1 MKKVIYAVLASVPAL
16 GFAQSPN
23 LTGLDAIVAF
33 IAKTVGALIPI
44 IFGLAIIYFF
54 WGLIQY
60 IRSAGDPKK
69 AAEGKSI
76 MIYGVIAI
84 AVMISIYGLVFWLQN
99 LLGISPTSTPVGGVP
114 SVPGL

>member
-1 MKKVIYAVLASVPAL
+1 MSFMPAFA
-16 GFAQSPN
+16 FAQTPD

-33 IAKTVGALIPI
+33 IGRTVRSLIPI
-44 IFGLAIIYFF
+44 IFGLAIVYFF

-60 IRSAGDPKK
+60 IRAAGDPKK

-84 AVMISIYGLVFWLQN
+84 AVMISIYGLVAWLQN
-99 LLGISPTSTPVGGVP
+99 LLGISSIGAVTPPQVT
-114 SVPGL
+114 GLP